1 MSQLS
6 IVPEKLTVTMDTK
19 TWLVL
24 VGILSTIKDEV
35 GVTDL
40 LVSKIMNEVDG

>member
-40 LVSKIMNEVDG
+40 LMSKIMDEVDG